1 MNTAHV
7 SVCISPLADFSLFAE
22 DAPIMA
28 GIPSKIDPLAV
39 DITTL
44 RSGKKVDMPAK
55 MAWCVN
61 YVQTTVLEQVNCPG
75 EMAECPPRSE
85 EVVLEVPTK
94 MFRAA
99 FNVRAWKLNCS

>member
-44 RSGKKVDMPAK
+44 CPGKKVDVPAK
-55 MAWCVN
+55 MPRCVN
-61 YVQTTVLEQVNCPG
+61 YVQATVPEQVNCPG
-75 EMAECPPRSE
+75 EMAKCPPRSE
-85 EVVLEVPTK
+85 EVDLAVFTQ

-99 FNVRAWKLNCS
+99 FSVRAWKLNCS